1 MKKLFYILLIFIITG
16 CTHIVNRYHISVD
29 AISSLDATVAPSSY
43 IIKPLGEAT
52 SIDNLKFQRQKSRL
66 VRILNSKGYTL
77 VLNESDARQ
86 IIYFDY
92 GIEKI
97 KEETKVYSEP
107 DVSVGFSWGYP
118 YGRYYYRGYPYY
130 SPFWSDIEYTRYR
143 TYSKTYRLFNR
154 YIVILSKNKLGK
166 ELWRVDVSSIGESNN
181 LPKIVPILLRASIPY
196 IGRNLDKPI
205 EFSINENF
213 SKEE

>member
-1 MKKLFYILLIFIITG
+1 MKKLFYILLIFTITG
-16 CTHIVNRYHISVD
+16 CTHIVNKYRINVD

-43 IIKPLGEAT
+43 IIKPFGEAT
-52 SIDNLKFQRQKSRL
+52 SIDNLKFQRQRSRL
-66 VRILNSKGYTL
+66 VKILNSKGYTL
-77 VLNESDARQ
+77 VQDESMASQ

-92 GIEKI
+92 GIKKI
-97 KEETKVYSEP
+97 EEETKTYSEP

-130 SPFWSDIEYTRYR
+130 SPFWNDVGYTRYR
-143 TYSKTYRLFNR
+143 TYTKTYRIFKR
-154 YIVILSKNKLGK
+154 YIVILSKNRLDK

-196 IGRNLDKPI
+196 IGKNLDKPI
-205 EFSINENF
+205 EFSIDENF